1 MRRPPLG
8 ILILR
13 SPAINV
19 LKLRSDQTDSVS
31 GDLHQQRLNGD
42 GRLLSFGHTCGR
54 LRRRKIK
61 SRHSR
66 ILRHRRQSA
75 TSGRSPLAALGMP
88 AARRTDDEA
97 SPRDEWLTTR
107 TATIGRALP
116 GRHRRNSS
124 SLTFSVSCCST
135 DANSSTGVFMAF
147 FQVFRSKPG
156 KPCAQSCR
164 IPVVAGCAVRHVGD
178 VS

>member
-1 MRRPPLG
+1 
-8 ILILR
+8 
-13 SPAINV
+13 
-19 LKLRSDQTDSVS
+19 
-31 GDLHQQRLNGD
+31 
-42 GRLLSFGHTCGR
+42 
-54 LRRRKIK
+54 
-61 SRHSR
+61 
-66 ILRHRRQSA
+66 
-75 TSGRSPLAALGMP
+75 MP

-164 IPVVAGCAVRHVGD
+164 IPVVAGCAVRYVGD